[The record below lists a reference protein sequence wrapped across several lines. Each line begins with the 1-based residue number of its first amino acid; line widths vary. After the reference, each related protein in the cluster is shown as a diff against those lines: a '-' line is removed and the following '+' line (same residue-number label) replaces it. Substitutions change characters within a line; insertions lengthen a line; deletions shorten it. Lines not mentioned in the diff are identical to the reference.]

1 MSRDR
6 GGRSRARE
14 AERRSPI
21 PLRATGIVL
30 TGWVLALLFLAF
42 VVVPFIFASCFPTT
56 PPV

>member
-6 GGRSRARE
+6 GGPSRARE

-30 TGWVLALLFLAF
+30 TGWVLGLLFLAF